1 MTNPRLAGRYA
12 KSLLDLSIEQNQLE
26 AIYADMK
33 LLQSICNTNAD
44 FVAMLKSPV
53 IPSDKKEKILE
64 AITAGKVKELTQA
77 FLRLLINKTREYNL
91 PEMVKAFIEQYNEV
105 KGIHLVK
112 LTTAV
117 PVGEGV
123 QQALVQKLKSDTQLN
138 NIELEMLVKDEL
150 IGGFTLEVGGKLID
164 ASIQRDLN
172 DVKKQFKNN
181 EYIHSIR

>member
-1 MTNPRLAGRYA
+1 
-12 KSLLDLSIEQNQLE
+12 
-26 AIYADMK
+26 
-33 LLQSICNTNAD
+33 
-44 FVAMLKSPV
+44 
-53 IPSDKKEKILE
+53 
-64 AITAGKVKELTQA
+64 
-77 FLRLLINKTREYNL
+77 
-91 PEMVKAFIEQYNEV
+91 MVKAFIEQYNEV

-117 PVGEGV
+117 QVGEGV